1 MTTLTTNQLNA
12 LTVFHGAIEAESD
25 FEWGDYFW
33 MEDLLEMLTDNGWG
47 RKAAEGTIGSL
58 LDSGQSGV
66 DAHSNTENPCKNDK
80 LEMLYVVHHD
90 HNWGE

>member
-12 LTVFHGAIEAESD
+12 LTVFHGAIEAES
-25 FEWGDYFW
+25 DYFW

-58 LDSGQSGV
+58 LDSGHSGV
-66 DAHSNTENPCKNDK
+66 DAAYYDGNPCKNDK
-80 LEMLYVVHHD
+80 LEMLYVVHHER
-90 HNWGE
+90 N

>member
-1 MTTLTTNQLNA
+1 MHTLTTNQLNA

-58 LDSGQSGV
+58 LDSGHSGV
-66 DAHSNTENPCKNDK
+66 DAAYYDGNPCKNDK
-80 LEMLYVVHHD
+80 LEMLYAVTK
-90 HNWGE
+90 